1 MLFVVKIFKKGQND
15 TIARD
20 VESNTRKLE
29 GKRKAQNTTI
39 PTGPAIKEY
48 MT

>member
-15 TIARD
+15 MIARD

-29 GKRKAQNTTI
+29 GANTTI